1 MDDSLDSFIYS
12 IAKSKGRSNR
22 HIVTD
27 RLYIVK
33 ALTFREDQGKT
44 IQFKRKEDYF
54 FAPCFMQP
62 ETTIN
67 KDAGT

>member
-1 MDDSLDSFIYS
+1 MRWMIPLILLY

-27 RLYIVK
+27 RFYIVK

-67 KDAGT
+67 KDAAT